1 MRISGGE
8 DPRGS
13 PSSTSFDR
21 TVRSPLQV
29 ALALVLAASAGSLP
43 AQSPTY
49 DLLLRGG
56 HVLDGTGNPAARAD
70 VAVLDGRI
78 AAVGR
83 LPGATATHV
92 VDVSRRIISPGFID
106 LHSHA
111 EGGLASDDSRRRAAP
126 NLVTQGITS
135 VCVNPDGAG
144 PWPLAAQR
152 AKFEAGGVGP
162 NILQFIGHGTI
173 RRLALGSDFKRAA
186 TDAELTKLRDLVR
199 LGLREGAWGMSAG
212 LEYVPGIWS
221 TTDELIALVGELAP
235 VGGTYIVHHRS
246 ESTDP
251 RWHRPSVD
259 PAGMPTLLDAVRET
273 IHIGETTGATVVWSH
288 AKVMGAHYWGA
299 STAAIRLIAEA
310 RARGNDV
317 WADQY
322 PYNSTGG
329 DGAVVLVPAW
339 AIGDDP
345 FSSARGR
352 AAGPKLEFS
361 YAENLRQAMADPA
374 LAEKVRRDVH
384 HEIARRG
391 GPENIVVFDFPDRSY
406 IGRNL
411 AELAKNQKLSPFAMA
426 LELQYRGF
434 RDRPGGS
441 RLRGFS
447 VWEDDVDALM
457 RQPWTATST
466 DAGVVL
472 PEDGPDV
479 HARYYGSYPRKLRHY
494 ALDRRVVT
502 LEEAIRSS
510 TSLPAQILGLRDRGL
525 VREGLAADLVVFDP
539 ATVRDR
545 ATFAEP
551 HQPAEGIELVLVNG
565 QAVVESS
572 RVTGALPGRVLLPPR
587 RSERGRP

>member
-1 MRISGGE
+1 MLRFRSI
-8 DPRGS
+8 
-13 PSSTSFDR
+13 
-21 TVRSPLQV
+21 VRSRRATSCGLL
-29 ALALVLAASAGSLP
+29 LAGLFPASGQP
-43 AQSPTY
+43 F

-56 HVLDGTGNPAARAD
+56 RVFDGTGNPAARAD
-70 VAVLDGRI
+70 VGIREGKI

-83 LPGATATHV
+83 LPDVAATRTL
-92 VDVSRRIISPGFID
+92 DVTGKMICPGFID

-111 EGGLASDDSRRRAAP
+111 EGGLASPDARRRAAP
-126 NLVTQGITS
+126 NLVSQGITA
-135 VCVNPDGAG
+135 VLVNPDGGG
-144 PWPLAAQR
+144 PWPIAAQR
-152 AKFEAGGVGP
+152 RTFEERRIGP
-162 NILQFIGHGTI
+162 NALLMVGHGTV
-173 RRLALGSDFKRAA
+173 RRQAMGTDFKRAA
-186 TDAELTKLRDLVR
+186 TTGEVARMRELVR
-199 LGLREGAWGMSAG
+199 LGLAEGAWGLSGG

-221 TTDELIALVGELAP
+221 TTDELVEVVREVAAA
-235 VGGTYIVHHRS
+235 GGAYIVHQRS

-251 RWHRPSVD
+251 RWYRPSVD
-259 PAGMPTLLDAVRET
+259 PPGLPTLLDAVRET
-273 IHIGETTGATVVWSH
+273 IHVGETTGATVVWSH
-288 AKVMGAHYWGA
+288 AKVMGAHYWGTSA
-299 STAAIRLIAEA
+299 AAIRLIAEA
-310 RARGNDV
+310 RGRGVDV
-317 WADQY
+317 WVDQY

-352 AAGPKLEFS
+352 AVGPKLEFS
-361 YAENLRQAMADPA
+361 YAENLQKVMADPA
-374 LAEKVRRDVH
+374 SAEKVRRDVL

-391 GPENIVVFDFPDRSY
+391 GPENIVVFDFPERSWV
-406 IGRNL
+406 GRSL
-411 AELAKNQKLSPFAMA
+411 ADLAKQEKRTPFEMA

-434 RDRPGGS
+434 RDRPGGA

-447 VWEDDVDALM
+447 VWVDDVDAFM

-479 HARYYGSYPRKLRHY
+479 HARFYGSYPRKLRHY
-494 ALDRRVVT
+494 ALNRRVIT

-551 HQPAEGIELVLVNG
+551 HQMSEGIELVLVNG
-565 QAVVESS
+565 QPVVENG
-572 RVTGALPGRVLLPPR
+572 RTTGALPGRMLVPARAAGWGQP
-587 RSERGRP
+587 

>member
-1 MRISGGE
+1 MKRRSIILAV
-8 DPRGS
+8 
-13 PSSTSFDR
+13 TLR
-21 TVRSPLQV
+21 TAPW
-29 ALALVLAASAGSLP
+29 ALLLAGLLP
-43 AQSPTY
+43 ARGQPF
-49 DLLLRGG
+49 DLILRGG
-56 HVLDGTGNPAARAD
+56 RVIDGTGNPAARVD
-70 VAVLDGRI
+70 VGIRDGKI
-78 AAVGR
+78 AALGG
-83 LPGATATHV
+83 LTAATALHV
-92 VDVSRRIISPGFID
+92 FDVTGKIVCPGFID

-111 EGGLASDDSRRRAAP
+111 EGGLGSSDPRRRAAP
-126 NLVTQGITS
+126 NLVSQGITS
-135 VCVNPDGAG
+135 VCVNPDGGG
-144 PWPLAAQR
+144 PWPIGAQR
-152 AKFEAGGVGP
+152 RNFEERRIGP
-162 NILQFIGHGTI
+162 NALLMVGHGTV
-173 RRLALGSDFKRAA
+173 RRLAMPTDFKRAA
-186 TDAELTKLRDLVR
+186 TPAEVTRMRELVR
-199 LGLREGAWGMSAG
+199 LGLQEGAWGMSGG

-221 TTDELIALVGELAP
+221 TTEELVELVREIAA
-235 VGGTYIVHHRS
+235 VGGAYIVHQRS

-251 RWHRPSVD
+251 RWYRPSVD

-310 RARGNDV
+310 RARGVDV

-361 YAENLRQAMADPA
+361 YAENLRKAMADPA
-374 LAEKVRRDVH
+374 QAEKIRRDVH

-391 GPENIVVFDFPDRSY
+391 GPENIVVFDYPDRSY
-406 IGRNL
+406 LGRNL
-411 AELAKNQKLSPFAMA
+411 AELAKQEKIGPFEMA

-447 VWEDDVDALM
+447 VWEDDVDAFM

-479 HARYYGSYPRKLRHY
+479 HARYYGSYPRKLRHH
-494 ALDRRVVT
+494 ALDRRVVAI
-502 LEEAIRSS
+502 EEAIRAS

-545 ATFAEP
+545 ATFTEP
-551 HQPAEGIELVLVNG
+551 HQLAAGIELVLVNG
-565 QAVVESS
+565 QAVVENS
-572 RVTGALPGRVLLPPR
+572 RVTGTLPGRVLLPPR